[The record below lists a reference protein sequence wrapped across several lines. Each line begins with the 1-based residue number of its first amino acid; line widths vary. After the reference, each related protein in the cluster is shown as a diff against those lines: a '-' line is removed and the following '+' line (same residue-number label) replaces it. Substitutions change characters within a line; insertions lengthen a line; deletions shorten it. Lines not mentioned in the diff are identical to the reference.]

1 MIFTATHGDTL
12 DSLDSPF
19 FADSIATASRPVAAV
34 PSAFAM
40 EVRFIFK
47 TASGKRQVLAR
58 SLPLVI
64 GRSSKAGL
72 RIPSEKEAVSRRHC
86 EVVLDDRGRVCIRD
100 LGSTNG
106 TFLDGRELRP
116 DELAPAKSGAGVKL
130 GDVGFR
136 IEYAAVAAAASSA
149 AEAPNEHEGRDE
161 GQDELVPEEAAGP
174 GLPATEP
181 LVADTSP
188 ELQPD
193 PIAADEQPLSLAELE
208 ADEPA
213 AAGGFGFLADAEPA
227 ADADG
232 GWPTDAADAPAA
244 GDDKLDDFFKGLS

>member
-1 MIFTATHGDTL
+1 
-12 DSLDSPF
+12 
-19 FADSIATASRPVAAV
+19 
-34 PSAFAM
+34 M

-47 TASGKRQVLAR
+47 SSSGKRQVLAR

-72 RIPSEKEAVSRRHC
+72 RIPSEKQAVSRRHC
-86 EVVLDDRGRVCIRD
+86 EVLLDDQGRVCIRD

-106 TFLDGRELRP
+106 TFLDGRELGP
-116 DELAPAKSGAGVKL
+116 DDLAPAQSGAGIKL

-136 IEYAAVAAAASSA
+136 IEYAACGPADSSA
-149 AEAPNEHEGRDE
+149 AEAPEQPAGQDAGQNEH
-161 GQDELVPEEAAGP
+161 VPEKAAGP
-174 GLPATEP
+174 ALPATEP
-181 LVADTSP
+181 LVEDASP

-193 PIAADEQPLSLAELE
+193 PIAAAEQPLSLAELE
-208 ADEPA
+208 AAEPA

-232 GWPTDAADAPAA
+232 GWPMDADDAPAA
-244 GDDKLDDFFKGLS
+244 GDDKLDDFFKGLA